1 MRLLIVGASG
11 GTGRLLV
18 GQALDAGHEV
28 TAFVR
33 DPSRLP
39 LTHASLR
46 LVIGDVM
53 RPGSIDPAV
62 AGHDAVLCTLGAKP
76 EGADAPRG
84 QPGVPVCSV
93 GTRHLI
99 DAMNRAGVRRL
110 IVESSAPCGE
120 SAVYGRWPAPW
131 IVRTVL
137 REVMADKEIQEAA
150 VRASGLDWTIIRP
163 VKMTDGPRTGRVQVG
178 AGVRWG
184 ITSKVSRA
192 DVAAVILQAT
202 AAPETIGAALTV
214 TQGGAVE
221 GAGPTR

>member
-1 MRLLIVGASG
+1 VSGHTLRLLVVGASG

-18 GQALDAGHEV
+18 EQALEAGHQV

-33 DPSRLP
+33 DPARLT

-46 LVIGDVM
+46 LVTGDVM

-76 EGADAPRG
+76 EGSDAHRG

-99 DAMNRAGVRRL
+99 EAMQSSGVRRL
-110 IVESSAPCGE
+110 VVESSAPCGE
-120 SAVYGRWPAPW
+120 SAATGRWPGPW
-131 IVRTVL
+131 VVRTVL

-163 VKMTDGPRTGRVQVG
+163 VKMNDGRRTDRVQIG

-184 ITSKVSRA
+184 LASKVSRA
-192 DVAAVILQAT
+192 DVAAVMLRTT
-202 AAPETIGAALTV
+202 ADPQTIGTALTV
-214 TQGGAVE
+214 AQG
-221 GAGPTR
+221 

>member
-1 MRLLIVGASG
+1 MHILVVGASG

-18 GQALDAGHEV
+18 SQALDAGHVV

-33 DPSRLP
+33 DAARLP
-39 LTHASLR
+39 LTHAALR
-46 LVIGDVM
+46 VAVGDAM
-53 RPGSIDPAV
+53 HRDSFGPFM
-62 AGHDAVLCTLGAKP
+62 AGQDAILCTLGAKP
-76 EGADAPRG
+76 EGDDAHRG

-99 DAMNRAGVRRL
+99 EAMRSAGMRRL
-110 IVESSAPCGE
+110 VVESSAPCGE
-120 SAVYGRWPAPW
+120 SAATGRWPAPW

-163 VKMTDGPRTGRVQVG
+163 VKMTNGPRTDRVRVG
-178 AGVRWG
+178 ADLRWG

-192 DVAAVILQAT
+192 DVAAVMLRT
-202 AAPETIGAALTV
+202 VAAGDTIGAALTV
-214 TQGGAVE
+214 A
-221 GAGPTR
+221 PS